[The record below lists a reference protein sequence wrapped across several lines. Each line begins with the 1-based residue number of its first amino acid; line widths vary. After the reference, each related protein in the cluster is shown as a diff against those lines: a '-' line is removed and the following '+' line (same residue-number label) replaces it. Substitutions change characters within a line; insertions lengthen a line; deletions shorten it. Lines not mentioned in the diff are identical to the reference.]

1 MFPVLIKLGIKTWL
15 KTICK
20 KIDIKKLYIKNKN
33 SKNLKP
39 IYEIKLIA
47 EEIIYKNFYINKII
61 INTTPI
67 LIKLKFKNRFSI
79 LKDFE
84 INALLELN
92 KYNLRLLIFNNAW
105 KNIKLKLEK
114 FATEGNNIIDL
125 SIRHNL
131 IIVSFFNKRIK
142 REIGL
147 RMYLRDNN
155 IYLKDEQGKKMKIP
169 FDKNIRLNS
178 LTFLRNN
185 LNIEIT
191 SKVIVKS

>member
-1 MFPVLIKLGIKTWL
+1 MFPVLIKLGMKTWL
-15 KTICK
+15 KTIFK

>member
-178 LTFLRNN
+178 LTFLRNH

-191 SKVIVKS
+191 SKVIVRS

>member
-178 LTFLRNN
+178 LTFLRNH